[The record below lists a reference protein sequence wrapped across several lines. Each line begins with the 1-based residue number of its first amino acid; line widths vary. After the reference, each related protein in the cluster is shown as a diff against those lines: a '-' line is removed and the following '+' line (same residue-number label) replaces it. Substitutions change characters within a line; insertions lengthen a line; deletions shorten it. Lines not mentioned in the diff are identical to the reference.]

1 MLSHSSFTH
10 PSDSSLTLLVTT
22 LSLRIRF
29 IDFRP
34 LVDVTT
40 SCSFYFYFSL
50 YSPSSSPPV
59 TKTVSALS
67 VTATSPGPRKSDIS
81 ELSGNLT
88 NDLEYTYSS
97 PSAYTSTLGKEI
109 NQNLCPT
116 SRDGIERNG
125 VSPAR
130 GAIFDFSMASAC
142 GGLLPSVPE
151 RRDFLR
157 DRAEN
162 FEFKIHLD
170 ILARWPTPSLLMSI
184 SLNPVK
190 SAPNTVQAAYDITRL
205 VHEILG
211 YLTPQSPGHDA
222 ATKLLMFAAPA
233 AVMSQK
239 HEYVTYLW
247 FATPRNYTAEFVY
260 IKATCDHV
268 FKGLWSIFE
277 NSSMKSCLDPEFS
290 NTPEDVVDDAC
301 ISPSELDGAVCD
313 ARDLNALIAE
323 FPPERRKSKNRSPGQ
338 HGRYADQSQRY
349 ARVPTPHAQVLPG
362 VTGD

>member
-1 MLSHSSFTH
+1 MLSHSSFNYYVI
-10 PSDSSLTLLVTT
+10 STL
-22 LSLRIRF
+22 
-29 IDFRP
+29 RP

-97 PSAYTSTLGKEI
+97 PSAYTSTLCEEI
-109 NQNLCPT
+109 NRNLCPT
-116 SRDGIERNG
+116 SRDGIPFRDENRCHYLCVGSGNITNSLEYTYSSPSAYTSTLG
-125 VSPAR
+125 KEINQCSVTKNSTFPENHKILNSSPKTIHWNDVAPAR

-157 DRAEN
+157 DRAEK

-170 ILARWPTPSLLMSI
+170 ILA
-184 SLNPVK
+184 

-222 ATKLLMFAAPA
+222 ASEILMFAAPA

-260 IKATCDHV
+260 IKATY
-268 FKGLWSIFE
+268 
-277 NSSMKSCLDPEFS
+277 
-290 NTPEDVVDDAC
+290 AC

-313 ARDLNALIAE
+313 ARDLNTLIAE

-349 ARVPTPHAQVLPG
+349 ARAPTSHAQVLPG
-362 VTGD
+362 VTGG